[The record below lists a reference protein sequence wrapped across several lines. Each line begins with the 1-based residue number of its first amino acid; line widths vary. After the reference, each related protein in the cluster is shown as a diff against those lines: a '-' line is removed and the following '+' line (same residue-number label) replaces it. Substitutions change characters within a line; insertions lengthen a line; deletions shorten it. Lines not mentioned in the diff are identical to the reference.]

1 MYFTLKLLECTLLG
15 SISLCRLKFD
25 FPESDSD
32 SDECAQPKT
41 EPDFYDGDTE
51 LPVFSRMDH
60 GCPVDTLIK
69 TLLPQSL
76 DEKRV
81 CKVQPLGVQA
91 NAAFL
96 IDLNTVPFKDI
107 KADDLGVWKAT
118 GTKRTHFRFT
128 QCNSIR
134 YASGVPSK
142 SSDYF
147 LLTQRYY
154 IHGTYN
160 HFHRIISDIKGN
172 NCICR
177 AEFVLCT

>member
-1 MYFTLKLLECTLLG
+1 MLLECTLLG

-25 FPESDSD
+25 SPESDSD
-32 SDECAQPKT
+32 SDECSQHET

-91 NAAFL
+91 NWLILTLFLSRILKQMILEYGKQLGPSVLTSDSPSVILFGMQVVCHRNQVTTFFWPEGTTFTELTIAF
-96 IDLNTVPFKDI
+96 I
-107 KADDLGVWKAT
+107 G
-118 GTKRTHFRFT
+118 
-128 QCNSIR
+128 S
-134 YASGVPSK
+134 
-142 SSDYF
+142 
-147 LLTQRYY
+147 
-154 IHGTYN
+154 
-160 HFHRIISDIKGN
+160 
-172 NCICR
+172 
-177 AEFVLCT
+177 